1 MDEMTL
7 LSFMSLH
14 AKPDRTSV
22 DYDYA
27 TQALGCPGLV
37 VPMDLIALLLIVLL
51 GRAKPRSV
59 INALDYHIFGQIF
72 TGQSVRL
79 CATALDQQS
88 VLIWAKA
95 SGFLVYRGIVR
106 LEQA

>member
-1 MDEMTL
+1 
-7 LSFMSLH
+7 
-14 AKPDRTSV
+14 
-22 DYDYA
+22 
-27 TQALGCPGLV
+27 
-37 VPMDLIALLLIVLL
+37 MDLIALLLIVLL

-72 TGQSVRL
+72 IGQSVSL